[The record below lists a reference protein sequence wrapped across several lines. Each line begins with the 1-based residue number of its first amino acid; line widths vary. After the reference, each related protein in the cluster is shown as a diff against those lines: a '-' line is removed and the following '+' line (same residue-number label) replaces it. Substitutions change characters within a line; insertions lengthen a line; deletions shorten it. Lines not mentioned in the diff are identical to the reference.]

1 MNLGF
6 LFAALTILEA
16 GELHAQMPRPIPG
29 AAVREGRLSFD
40 GRATTGAFTGT
51 TSTVRGETTGGGSLS
66 EVRGWVDTPVSTL
79 VTGNGHRDK
88 DLNKSLESDRYPTIR
103 FDLTGVTPGA
113 ERGDTVDVVL
123 QGRFTIHGV
132 TREASIPATVVTQPD
147 AIRVRG
153 ATPLNL
159 KDYQIGGLS
168 KALGMLKMDD
178 KIVVH
183 LDLRFAPSAATL
195 DSAPRGKP
203 ASAVSLMLSTIV
215 QCGTIGAA
223 TSSSAS
229 AVLLMASG

>member
-29 AAVREGRLSFD
+29 GPVREGRLSFD
-40 GRATTGAFTGT
+40 GRSTTGAFTGVT
-51 TSTVRGETTGGGSLS
+51 TTVRGEMSGGGSLS
-66 EVRGWVDTPVSTL
+66 EVRGWVDAPVSTL
-79 VTGNGHRDK
+79 VTSNGHRDK
-88 DLNKSLESDRYPTIR
+88 DLKKSMESGLYPTIR

-113 ERGDTVDVVL
+113 ARGDTGDVVL

-153 ATPLNL
+153 DTPLSL
-159 KDYQIGGLS
+159 KDYKIGGLS
-168 KALGMLKMDD
+168 KLMGMLKMYD

-183 LDLRFAPSAATL
+183 LDLRFAPGAATL
-195 DSAPRGKP
+195 DSAISRPG
-203 ASAVSLMLSTIV
+203 S
-215 QCGTIGAA
+215 
-223 TSSSAS
+223 
-229 AVLLMASG
+229 